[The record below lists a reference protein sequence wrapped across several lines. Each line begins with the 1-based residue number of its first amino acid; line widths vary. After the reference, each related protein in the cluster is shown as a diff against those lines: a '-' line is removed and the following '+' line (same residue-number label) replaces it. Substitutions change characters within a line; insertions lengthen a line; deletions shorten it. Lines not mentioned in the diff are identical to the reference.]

1 VFQLSKHLQ
10 LHYTDIGMIV
20 PIPICEH
27 RRIHEL
33 TDRLK
38 QEGVNIK
45 YRERIKR
52 KYRIRKWSDRAD
64 KWLAKQKEP
73 VKVSFD

>member
-1 VFQLSKHLQ
+1 MRKVFKVTYEGDNPPTEREIAQALL
-10 LHYTDIGMIV
+10 D
-20 PIPICEH
+20 
-27 RRIHEL
+27 HEI
-33 TDRLK
+33 DDEGR
-38 QEGVNIK
+38 EGVNIK